1 MFVAGL
7 RPGEGHFCTFWRSS
21 EEDLQDIFCLICSIR
36 SCSREMARITVE
48 FQLLSTFFCW
58 EMYPIKTIFCQEK
71 DKSITD
77 IGKLFIRFEPKT
89 WILWDK
95 MKKTGFQE
103 WNPMKN
109 LSRENPWNNPV
120 EIPWRILLLATME
133 RREPARQHV
142 SSSLSSRQTNK
153 KTNMQGSK
161 QTNTTKAKQNTTNK
175 HKARQHVSSSQ
186 ASKQANKKTNKQTSR
201 KTSNKTNK
209 YNKGQTKHNKQANTT
224 KATQSNKKHNKEASA
239 ISMYPPLCQA
249 RKQTGKQ
256 TSKQANKYGK
266 GQTNQ

>member
-21 EEDLQDIFCLICSIR
+21 EEDFQNILCLICSIR
-36 SCSREMARITVE
+36 SCSCEMARITVE

-142 SSSLSSRQTNK
+142 SSSLSSKKTNK

-161 QTNTTKAKQNTTNK
+161 QTNTTKAKQNTTSKQIQQRPHNQTKNTTKKRQQSACILLSVKQENK
-175 HKARQHVSSSQ
+175 Q
-186 ASKQANKKTNKQTSR
+186 ASKQAR
-201 KTSNKTNK
+201 
-209 YNKGQTKHNKQANTT
+209 
-224 KATQSNKKHNKEASA
+224 
-239 ISMYPPLCQA
+239 
-249 RKQTGKQ
+249 
-256 TSKQANKYGK
+256 KQANKYGK